1 MNAHMRARDPFERAK
16 TETVTVEVHSV
27 LPVSPQ
33 TWRVEWREET
43 RKRDGTEPVSTEM
56 QATITLAFA
65 APADE
70 ATLRL
75 NPSGLY
81 VNAFNWAERL

>member
-1 MNAHMRARDPFERAK
+1 
-16 TETVTVEVHSV
+16 
-27 LPVSPQ
+27 
-33 TWRVEWREET
+33 VEWREET

-56 QATITLAFA
+56 QDTITIAFS
-65 APADE
+65 APLDE